1 MQEKQLSENIERKI
15 WDVNILA
22 IFLVE
27 AHPGHEYV
35 SSIVEEG
42 LRRAYIPILLDILPI
57 RAYWILERKWGI
69 SKKEAEKAISDFLK
83 KYNTPVY
90 VPVKKE
96 TILEAFKLSKQL
108 KHDVY
113 DCIYLALAKQENTS
127 TIITTD
133 TDFQKL
139 CQKTELKYENPIP
152 PKILKRFQ
160 SYK

>member
-1 MQEKQLSENIERKI
+1 M
-15 WDVNILA
+15 
-22 IFLVE
+22 
-27 AHPGHEYV
+27 
-35 SSIVEEG
+35 
-42 LRRAYIPILLDILPI
+42 
-57 RAYWILERKWGI
+57 
-69 SKKEAEKAISDFLK
+69 
-83 KYNTPVY
+83 Y

-113 DCIYLALAKQENTS
+113 DCIYLALAKQENAS

-152 PKILKRFQ
+152 PKILKQFQ
-160 SYK
+160 NYRHENPNY